1 MARAYSVN
9 DVFNKKFNTLSFE
22 GEWKE
27 FIGNPELSGSWII
40 TGNSGNG
47 KTRLAVKM
55 AKYMT
60 QFGKVA
66 YNSIEEGFS
75 ESIKK
80 AWIEE
85 GMKEVAGKILLLD
98 KEPIDDLLVRLNKQ
112 RSPDIIFIDSIQFT
126 HKSQVFLK
134 KMIDRYNNKLFVFIS
149 HAEGSKPLGRT
160 AKAIEYVSN
169 VKIFVSQFM
178 AYPKSRYGGKQPFI
192 IWEEEANR

>member
-98 KEPIDDLLVRLNKQ
+98 KEPVDDLLERLNKQ

-149 HAEGSKPLGRT
+149 HAEGSKPMGRT

-178 AYPKSRYGGKQPFI
+178 AYPKSRYGGNQPFT
-192 IWEEEANR
+192 IWEEGANR